1 MLLSIAIHL
10 ILNTCFHL
18 LLNNILSDNEIIN
31 FIINLFFFDIFLRD
45 FSMTDDDTLVIRL
58 SIKNDFI

>member
-18 LLNNILSDNEIIN
+18 LLSNILSDNKIIN
-31 FIINLFFFDIFLRD
+31 FIINFFFFDIFLKD
-45 FSMTDDDTLVIRL
+45 FSMIDDDTLIIRL